1 MDTHQITELY
11 MQRPQAIASWGL
23 GQWFAAAFGLLDKQ
37 LVYST
42 TREAKQYILDKY
54 IGLPDLTE
62 KLILLNRT
70 YQEK

>member
-1 MDTHQITELY
+1 MDTHQITEIY

-23 GQWFAAAFGLLDKQ
+23 GEWFSAAFGLLDKQ

-42 TREAKQYILDKY
+42 TREAKQRILDRY
-54 IGLPDLTE
+54 MELPNLLDGL
-62 KLILLNRT
+62 KLLNRT

>member
-1 MDTHQITELY
+1 MDTHYITEIY

-23 GQWFAAAFGLLDKQ
+23 GQWFAAAFGLLDKK

-42 TREAKQYILDKY
+42 TREAKQYIIDKY
-54 IGLPDLTE
+54 IGLPDLQE